1 MGKSRSR
8 SRSFA
13 IPARRTTTGPVET
26 HRGGRKLK
34 LWKVNLSLAVSQSVS
49 YFSYF
54 TVPPRAHPSTGSQSG
69 SAAPVRPH
77 EYRVTEYSLPGAT
90 QLAQVRSFS
99 PSEQGV
105 PCRFLPCT
113 VSQSVTSQSVNQ
125 SVISQFSRCN
135 VPIRLVKIE
144 NSIIQKCLHADALN
158 SFSGDA
164 GRHRPC
170 DNMICRYYMI
180 MNM

>member
-34 LWKVNLSLAVSQSVS
+34 LWKVSLSVSQSV
-49 YFSYF
+49 SYF

>member
-34 LWKVNLSLAVSQSVS
+34 LWKVTQFVSQSVS
-49 YFSYF
+49 QLFHG
-54 TVPPRAHPSTGSQSG
+54 PAPRAPLHRLSIRLRRSRSTTRVPSDRVLAPGGYSISASEVILSQ
-69 SAAPVRPH
+69 R
-77 EYRVTEYSLPGAT
+77 T
-90 QLAQVRSFS
+90 
-99 PSEQGV
+99 GV